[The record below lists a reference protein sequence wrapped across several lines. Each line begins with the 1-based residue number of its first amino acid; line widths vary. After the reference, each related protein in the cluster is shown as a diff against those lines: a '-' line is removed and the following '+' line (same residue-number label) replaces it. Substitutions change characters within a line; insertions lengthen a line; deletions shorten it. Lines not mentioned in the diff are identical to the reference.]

1 MPSSLRNLIVQTL
14 KVALAAGLLYY
25 LFASGRVNL
34 ESLKT
39 LLTAPVLIA
48 GLATVGVVLY
58 FASERWRML
67 LKQQGLPCTRGQAYR
82 LTLIGTFFNFFVPGG
97 VGGDVVKAIL
107 IAQNHPEQRGKAV
120 LTVLADR
127 ILGLFTMSVLA
138 LVAFSFEPALLTREK
153 SFQVI
158 FIGLLVITLGFVV
171 AFWLLL
177 SAKADRL
184 RAAVENI
191 LKRIPKLH
199 KLWLFAQTYR
209 LSWKQLL
216 GLASLSF
223 GAQLTQILLF
233 IVVATAQTETL
244 PDLSVFLFAVPVG
257 FMVTAVPIA
266 PAGIGIGQAA
276 FFYLFTKAI
285 GSESDLGVLGITAFQ
300 AFQLCFGLIG
310 AVFFVLLKRQNP
322 KLNLDDTEPT
332 PRA

>member
-34 ESLKT
+34 EALKSLFT
-39 LLTAPVLIA
+39 LPLLMA

-67 LKQQGLPCTRGQAYR
+67 LRQQGLPCTRGQAYR

-97 VGGDVVKAIL
+97 VGGDVVKAVM

-138 LVAFSFEPALLTREK
+138 LISFSFEPKLLTREP
-153 SFQVI
+153 SFQII
-158 FIGLLVITLGFVV
+158 FAGLLLITLGFIV

-177 SAKADRL
+177 SEKATRL
-184 RAAVENI
+184 RMTVESI
-191 LKRIPKLH
+191 TIKIPKLH

-233 IVVATAQTETL
+233 IAVAATQNDLL
-244 PDLSVFLFAVPVG
+244 PNLSVFLFAVPVG

-322 KLNLDDTEPT
+322 KLNLDDAEPA